1 MSVKPPVSTSPQE
14 RPPALDG
21 IHVKGA
27 REHNLKNVDVFI
39 PRDQITVITGLSGS
53 GKSSLAFDTIFAEG
67 QRRFIESLSTYARQ
81 FLEQMKKP
89 EVDSIDGLSPAIA
102 IDQKSISTNPRS
114 TVGTVTEVY
123 DYLRLLY
130 ARIGVPH
137 CPTHHLPLEGQTPQ
151 EIVDTVMA
159 MKKGTKFLVV
169 APVVRGNKGEFL
181 AEFQKWMK
189 KGFSKARVDGEWL
202 ALEDAKKLQRHK
214 THDIDLLVDRLVVDQ
229 KFTQRLKESLNLSLS
244 LASGLVKIE
253 EVDSEKTHTF
263 SIHRSCPVCG
273 HTVADL
279 EPRLFSFNNPRG
291 ACPTCNGLGTLDFQE
306 VEQEVGL
313 KTGEGYRRM
322 TKTAYYFK
330 NKKVQKDDEDD
341 EDEGGLDEY
350 ALKTCPEC
358 KGSRLNENARNVLL
372 SGRNITE
379 LSELPTSELNAW
391 MSSLKLAP
399 RQKLIGDKILQQ
411 IEGRLSYLDRVGA
424 GYLSLSRPTRTLSG
438 GEAQRIRLAT
448 QVGSG
453 LVGVLYVL
461 DEPSIGLHPRDHGR
475 LLKMIQEIRD
485 RGNTVLMVEH
495 DEETI
500 RLADH
505 LIDMGPRAGRL
516 GGEILALGAPKD
528 LEDDPES
535 LTGQYLSGR
544 RTIPVPA
551 DRRAGHKGQVL
562 ELKGATGNNL
572 KDVDLKI
579 PLGTL
584 TAITGVSGSGKS
596 TLIID
601 TLYRILARD
610 FNGASFEPAPYKKI
624 SGLENIDKVIEIN
637 QRPIGRT
644 PRSVPATY
652 VGLFPMIRDLYAT
665 LPESKLR
672 GYKPGHFSFNVKGG
686 RCEVCNGGGQIRVE
700 MHFLSD
706 VFVKCETCQ
715 GRRYNREIL
724 NIKFREK
731 SIADVLA
738 MTVEEALGFF
748 QNHRHIH
755 RKLETLHQ
763 VGLDY
768 ITLGQSSTTLSGG
781 EAQRVKL
788 SRELSK
794 RDTGKTLYILD
805 EPTTGLHFEDVRK
818 LVDLLQALVHQGNT
832 VVVIEHHMDVVKCC
846 DFIVDLGPDGG
857 SLGGRIVASG
867 APEDIAASKESLTGR
882 YLKPYFKGLKV
893 ARLVV
898 PSTLKVNTNPFL
910 DRALKKS
917 GKKPKAPA
925 KKSSRVNKSSHS

>member
-1 MSVKPPVSTSPQE
+1 MKSASTRSPGPVPSTKRDPIE
-14 RPPALDG
+14 G
-21 IHVKGA
+21 ITVKGA

-39 PRDQITVITGLSGS
+39 PRDRITVITGLSGS

-81 FLEQMKKP
+81 FLEQLKKP

-130 ARIGVPH
+130 ARVGTPH
-137 CPTHHLPLEGQTPQ
+137 CPTHGLPLEGQNPQ
-151 EIVDTVMA
+151 EIVDDVMR
-159 MKKGTKFLVV
+159 MKKGTKFLVT
-169 APVVRGNKGEFL
+169 APVARGKKGEFM

-189 KGFSKARVDGEWL
+189 KGYSRARVDGEWTDLESATKL
-202 ALEDAKKLQRHK
+202 AKHK
-214 THDIDLLVDRLVVDQ
+214 SHDIDLLTDRLVVEE
-229 KFTQRLKESLNLSLS
+229 KFTQRLKESVNLSLG
-244 LASGLVKIE
+244 LADGLVKIE
-253 EVDSEKTHTF
+253 RVDSGEIQTF
-263 SIHRSCPVCG
+263 SIHRSCPKCG
-273 HTVADL
+273 HTVPDL

-291 ACPTCNGLGTLDFQE
+291 ACPTCNGLGTLDFEE
-306 VEQEVGL
+306 VEREVSSYGGP
-313 KTGEGYRRM
+313 GEGRKQM
-322 TKTAYYFK
+322 TTTSYYFK
-330 NKKVQKDDEDD
+330 NKKVQED
-341 EDEGGLDEY
+341 EDEEEDGIDEY
-350 ALKTCPEC
+350 SVRTCPDC
-358 KGSRLNENARNVLL
+358 KGTRLNENARNVLL
-372 SGRNITE
+372 DKKNIVE
-379 LSELPTSELNAW
+379 LSDMPAAELRTW
-391 MSSLKLAP
+391 MEGLKLSPKQA
-399 RQKLIGDKILQQ
+399 LIGEKILGQ
-411 IEGRLSYLDRVGA
+411 IQSRVTYLDRVGA

-461 DEPSIGLHPRDHGR
+461 DEPSIGLHPRDHHR
-475 LLKMIQEIRD
+475 LLEMIQEIRD

-516 GGEILALGAPKD
+516 GGEIMAMGSPQTLVHD
-528 LEDDPES
+528 S
-535 LTGQYLSGR
+535 NSVTGQYLSGKRKIEVPKER
-544 RTIPVPA
+544 RPGSGEHI
-551 DRRAGHKGQVL
+551 RL
-562 ELKGATGNNL
+562 EGATGNNL
-572 KDVDLKI
+572 KDVTLDI

-610 FNGASFEPAPYKKI
+610 FNDASFEPAPYKKI

-652 VGLFPMIRDLYAT
+652 VGLFPMIRDLYAA
-665 LPESKLR
+665 LPEAKMR
-672 GYKPGHFSFNVKGG
+672 GYRPGHFSFNVKGG
-686 RCEVCNGGGQIRVE
+686 RCEACQGAGQIRVE
-700 MHFLSD
+700 MHFMSD
-706 VFVKCETCQ
+706 VFVRCETCQ

-724 NIKFREK
+724 NIKFKEK
-731 SIADVLA
+731 SIADILA
-738 MTVEEALGFF
+738 MTVEEAADFF
-748 QNHRHIH
+748 KNHRHIH
-755 RKLETLHQ
+755 EKLETLHR

-768 ITLGQSSTTLSGG
+768 MTLGQSSTTLSGG

-805 EPTTGLHFEDVRK
+805 EPTTGLHFEDVSK
-818 LVDLLQALVHQGNT
+818 LIDLLQELASHGNT
-832 VVVIEHHMDVVKCC
+832 VVVIEHHLDVIKVA
-846 DFIVDLGPDGG
+846 DHVIDLGPEGG
-857 SLGGRIVASG
+857 TGGGRIVATGS
-867 APEDIAASKESLTGR
+867 PEMVAKNAKSITGEF
-882 YLKPYFKGLKV
+882 LKPYL
-893 ARLVV
+893 
-898 PSTLKVNTNPFL
+898 
-910 DRALKKS
+910 
-917 GKKPKAPA
+917 
-925 KKSSRVNKSSHS
+925 